1 MFTIYCLE
9 QQQQLVC
16 SWNWLHA
23 SYATCW
29 TFILQTA
36 CGLNKWSLV
45 SFCTL
50 NIIGSGRVRRIRIF
64 LMSLCELGGLLIL
77 RGKLLLWQH
86 WCHPHTLHSSPN
98 VVYGQAGSWSYKFG
112 QSLRI
117 SSNTL
122 ERATQMNG
130 CFSRSILATQMI
142 SIMGA
147 AVKISLQSWGMQA
160 AAMSLRFKEWT
171 WQWLT
176 HWLRRGANNASI
188 SEAHRMQSRFLKKSR
203 HNVIEIWRFVGD
215 PLASRL
221 FDRQLSNLS
230 CRVVVAT
237 NNEVCMLSQKC
248 YTGKV
253 FGSIFGR

>member
-1 MFTIYCLE
+1 M
-9 QQQQLVC
+9 V
-16 SWNWLHA
+16 
-23 SYATCW
+23 
-29 TFILQTA
+29 TA
-36 CGLNKWSLV
+36 GEFLYSQYYW
-45 SFCTL
+45 
-50 NIIGSGRVRRIRIF
+50 RVRRIRIF
-64 LMSLCELGGLLIL
+64 LMSLFELSGLLIL

-117 SSNTL
+117 SSSTL

-176 HWLRRGANNASI
+176 HWPRRGASNTSI
-188 SEAHRMQSRFLKKSR
+188 SDAHRMQ
-203 HNVIEIWRFVGD
+203 
-215 PLASRL
+215 
-221 FDRQLSNLS
+221 
-230 CRVVVAT
+230 
-237 NNEVCMLSQKC
+237 
-248 YTGKV
+248 
-253 FGSIFGR
+253 